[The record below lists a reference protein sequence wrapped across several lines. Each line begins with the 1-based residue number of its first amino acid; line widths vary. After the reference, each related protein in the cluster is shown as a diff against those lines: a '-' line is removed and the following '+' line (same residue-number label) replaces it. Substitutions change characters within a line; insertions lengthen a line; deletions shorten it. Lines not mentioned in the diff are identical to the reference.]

1 MTDLHLTPRTPVDL
15 LGHLPA
21 GQRALYRLETAI
33 AESPLPKTTY
43 ELIKIRASQ
52 INGCAFCLEM
62 HHHDATELGETA
74 ERLALL
80 PAWRESELYTHEERL
95 ALALTEAVTTIAD
108 GHISV
113 ELEEEA
119 RKTFDEETYA
129 AVIFAIVAINSWNRL
144 AIVGHKVP
152 GSLREPSP
160 AS

>member
-33 AESPLPKTTY
+33 AESALPKATY

-52 INGCAFCLEM
+52 INGCAFCLDM
-62 HHHDATELGETA
+62 HHHDAVDLGETA
-74 ERLALL
+74 ERLAVL
-80 PAWRESELYTHEERL
+80 PAWRESELFTHEERV
-95 ALALTEAVTTIAD
+95 ALALTEAVTEIAD
-108 GHISV
+108 GHPSP
-113 ELEEEA
+113 ELEAEA
-119 RKTFDEETYA
+119 RATFDEETYA
-129 AVIFAIVAINSWNRL
+129 AVVFAIVAINSWNRL

-152 GSLREPSP
+152 GSMRQEAA